1 MAIGPAVAT
10 VLLCAHERCVLEVSL
25 LFLAHTALSTFL
37 RAVAAILAVLA
48 RIAGRR
54 SGARRHRCINSG
66 GLLSEQEHNNRNEA
80 EHS

>member
-48 RIAGRR
+48 RVARR
-54 SGARRHRCINSG
+54 CAGARSHRCLNRRR
-66 GLLSEQEHNNRNEA
+66 LLRE
-80 EHS
+80 